1 MKIVIDARMYGL
13 EHAGIGR
20 YVLNLIN
27 QIEKQDKKNE
37 YFILLRKKHYK
48 RLKFKNKKFKK
59 ILVDIPHYSI
69 KEQLFL
75 PGILKKIKPDLV
87 HFPHFNVPIF
97 WQGQYVVT
105 IHDLIK
111 HQSKGAETTTRL
123 AFLYWPKY
131 AFYRLIVF
139 LAIKRAKKIITPS
152 NFWKKV
158 LIKRY
163 HLEPNKITV
172 TYEGADEF
180 LNKKPTTKGPKVLK
194 KYSLTKPFVIYT
206 GNLYP
211 HKNALRLAK
220 AIAQLNQT
228 NKENQLSLVIACSRD
243 IFMERFKKEIENI
256 KGNIQVVLAGFV
268 PTDDLIALYQEA
280 EAFVTPSLLEGFGL
294 PGLEAMASGT
304 PVISSKASCLPEI
317 YGEAAI
323 YFNPLKIEDMA
334 KKIETVTSHKETR
347 SQLIKKGYQ
356 QVKKYSWEKMAK
368 ETLAVY
374 EG

>member
-27 QIEKQDKKNE
+27 QIEKQDKKNN
-37 YFILLRKKHYK
+37 YFILLRKRYYQQ
-48 RLKFKNKKFKK
+48 LKFKNKKFNKV
-59 ILVDIPHYSI
+59 LVDIPHYSI
-69 KEQLFL
+69 KEQFFL

-87 HFPHFNVPIF
+87 HFPHFNLPIF

-111 HQSKGAETTTRL
+111 HQSKGKETTTRL

-131 AFYRLIVF
+131 IFYRLIIF
-139 LAIKRAKKIITPS
+139 LAIKRAEKIITPS
-152 NFWKKV
+152 NFWKKELV
-158 LIKRY
+158 KNYKIK
-163 HLEPNKITV
+163 PNKIIV

-180 LNKKPTTKGPKVLK
+180 LNKKTDKRKETLK
-194 KYSLTKPFVIYT
+194 KYNINKPFVIYT

-211 HKNALRLAK
+211 HKNVPRLVK
-220 AIAQLNQT
+220 AIALLNQEK
-228 NKENQLSLVIACSRD
+228 KEQSSLVIACSRN
-243 IFMERFKKEIENI
+243 IFMERFENEIEDI
-256 KGNIQVVLAGFV
+256 KGNIQVVLVGFV

-317 YGEAAI
+317 YGEAAV
-323 YFNPLKIEDMA
+323 YFNPLSIKDMA
-334 KKIETVTSHKETR
+334 KKIKAVTGNKETR

-356 QVKKYSWEKMAK
+356 QVKKYSWGKMAR
-368 ETLAVY
+368 ETLKVY
-374 EG
+374 EK